1 MTCYE
6 LGILIHYYGRA
17 DDHDD
22 FTRRPPVWQPTID
35 AFLDNGLL
43 TLNQQIPTALD
54 IPQTIYAL
62 TERGRVFVEQG
73 LQRVPLPVQRWVM
86 PSREDL

>member
-6 LGILIHYYGRA
+6 LGIMIHYYGRA

-22 FTRRPPVWQPTID
+22 LDRRPPVWQPTMD
-35 AFLDNGLL
+35 AFVSQGLL
-43 TLNQQIPTALD
+43 ELNQRVPPPDT
-54 IPQTIYAL
+54 PQTVYVI

-73 LQRVPLPVQRWVM
+73 LQAVPLPVQRWVM
-86 PSREDL
+86 PSRGDQ